1 VGCAILPASTF
12 ENGDRPNV
20 VKIPL
25 TGPVVKR
32 RVTLLRRK
40 PASLSPAAGAFHAL
54 TLQHFGKAA
63 KRR

>member
-1 VGCAILPASTF
+1 
-12 ENGDRPNV
+12 V

-40 PASLSPAAGAFHAL
+40 SAQLLPAAQAFHTL
-54 TLQHFGKAA
+54 TLQHFGKSSHP
-63 KRR
+63 R